1 MLFNP
6 DDIRISNIIKVD
18 VSIER
23 DVVNNE
29 CEKRYEILGEIKI
42 DDRCISFDN
51 TLGYSIEIVDYHGN
65 EFKSVDLIIKF
76 LDGKITYNF
85 KTMLAI
91 DIVENNK
98 IQLFVNEDY
107 YKDMFE
113 NFKDLIDE
121 IYIYLKKYLI
131 DDLKEVKTKYYMI
144 DDEL

>member
-29 CEKRYEILGEIKI
+29 CDKRYEILGEIKI

-76 LDGKITYNF
+76 LDGKIIYNF